1 MKFTKILAL
10 MLAAVMCVCVFA
22 ACAKKD
28 GNDDKNGDNAG
39 DSFVS
44 IEIVDNEGNEI
55 YKNEK
60 LDVDLSIDGTDG
72 KLFVTNILDLCCYF
86 DETLDYD
93 YDEAEELLTINGLES
108 IEGYKTEQVLDEEA
122 MAAAK
127 AEAEKNKPD
136 GDDTPV
142 EVEPIY
148 KEVNFYYFWTMTI
161 NEKEVGIGDE
171 IKLGDEV
178 VLSFTK
184 LSEEELL
191 EE

>member
-22 ACAKKD
+22 ACKK
-28 GNDDKNGDNAG
+28 NDNTDKNGDNDS

-44 IEIVDNEGNEI
+44 ITILDNEGKEI

-60 LDVDLSIDGTDG
+60 LDVDLTIDGTDG

-86 DETLDYD
+86 DESLDYD

-108 IEGYKTEQVLDEEA
+108 IEGYKTEQVLDEDAMKEA
-122 MAAAK
+122 KEEAK
-127 AEAEKNKPD
+127 KNNPDAEESELKID
-136 GDDTPV
+136 
-142 EVEPIY
+142 PIY
-148 KEVNFYYFWTMTI
+148 MDVNFYYFWTMTI
-161 NEKEVGIGDE
+161 NEEEVGIGDE

-191 EE
+191 RP